1 MIIALRELRRNPRR
15 FVTATVVL
23 TLLVVL
29 LLFLGGLLDGLYLG
43 STGALR
49 AQRADVIVYSADAND
64 SIIRSRI
71 SPETRAQV
79 EKTPGVTDVGGL
91 GLTLV
96 GSTVPGRSALV
107 DTAVIGYEHAP
118 RGVPAP
124 PPVGEAWA
132 DRRLSAFG
140 VRKGQVLGV
149 GPQQVPVKIAGW
161 VQDTNY
167 LLQGA
172 LWVDPTTWRRVQDTS
187 RPDARVAPGAYQV
200 LVVSGTESAAQ
211 LARSIDASTNGATK
225 TLTKSEAVL
234 SSPGTREQ
242 KSTFTGIIGVTF
254 LVVALVVA
262 LFFVLLTIERTA
274 MYGVL
279 KAIGAPTTRLGAGL
293 LLQALTIGII
303 AFVIGEI
310 VTLALARVIPA
321 QVPLALEPSRAVTT
335 FVGIILAAALGALV
349 SLRRIARADPVTA
362 IGAAG

>member
-71 SPETRAQV
+71 DPELRALVTR
-79 EKTPGVTDVGGL
+79 TPGVTAVGGL
-91 GLTLV
+91 GITLA
-96 GSTVPGRSALV
+96 GTTVPGRDQLV
-107 DTAVIGYEHAP
+107 STAVIGYERSP

-124 PPVGEAWA
+124 PPAGAAWA
-132 DRRLSAFG
+132 DRRLTAFG
-140 VRKGQVLGV
+140 VHIGQVLRV
-149 GPQQVPVKIAGW
+149 GPQRVPVTVRGW
-161 VQDTNY
+161 VDDTNY

-172 LWVDPTTWRRVQDTS
+172 LWVEPSTWRRVQETS
-187 RPDARVAPGAYQV
+187 RPDARVASGTFQV
-200 LVVSGTESAAQ
+200 LAVSGTAPAAR
-211 LARSIDASTNGATK
+211 LAATIDAATHGETK
-225 TLTKSEAVL
+225 SLTKSEAVL

-242 KSTFTGIIGVTF
+242 KSTFAGIIDVTF

-274 MYGVL
+274 LYGVL
-279 KAIGAPTTRLGAGL
+279 KAIGAPTSRLVAGL
-293 LLQALTIGII
+293 LAQAL
-303 AFVIGEI
+303 VIGVVAFI
-310 VTLALARVIPA
+310 VGELIALALARAIPA
-321 QVPLALEPSRAVTT
+321 QVPLTLQPSRGVTT
-335 FVGIILAAALGALV
+335 FVGILLAAAFGGLA
-349 SLRRIARADPVTA
+349 SLRRIARTDPIAA
-362 IGAAG
+362 IGAAD